1 MKVLL
6 ADDEYLIREG
16 LRDNV
21 PWAAHGMEVIATAED
36 GEQALELARQYRPDL
51 LITDI
56 CMPFMDG
63 LELVENVLR
72 EQADICV
79 ILLTCYDEFEYAKR
93 AIKLGVKDYILKPID
108 LAYMESLLDEI
119 FEKYK
124 ARQEENIKQERTELL
139 SCLLHADLDKQPE
152 EAALAQAGIPVERFY
167 ACIMIDI
174 LGYRFA
180 RDTFTEQELQKYFSR
195 FAAQVE
201 ECAAERMFFYEEFQT
216 EGRVLIVVS
225 GRNAQQ
231 AAEHMQAVCRALR
244 QDVDLK
250 NEYPFLCATDGV
262 SGDVWGLQAMY
273 GHCQK
278 VLQYAFLYDETSFLD
293 YAELKRIRQDDG
305 TQIAANIARFV
316 DCIRTFDKGLI
327 EQNICLIT
335 DNIRESGRYSILY
348 GQMFIASVYSQVT
361 GALKE
366 FGIDLSEVFEDPV
379 EEYRMI
385 ITAGSLQK
393 QISGLSELLGKVCDY
408 VHGKKGAAHH
418 TLIEKARQYIEQN
431 YTDHSISLQ
440 SVSASVNMSSCYF
453 SILFKQECG
462 KSFISYLTDL
472 RMEKAKQLLRYSDQ
486 RSYEIALAVGYDN
499 PNYFST
505 LFKKNTD
512 FSPTEYRQRQKENG
526 AAKQK
531 KS

>member
-1 MKVLL
+1 M
-6 ADDEYLIREG
+6 
-16 LRDNV
+16 
-21 PWAAHGMEVIATAED
+21 
-36 GEQALELARQYRPDL
+36 
-51 LITDI
+51 
-56 CMPFMDG
+56 
-63 LELVENVLR
+63 
-72 EQADICV
+72 
-79 ILLTCYDEFEYAKR
+79 
-93 AIKLGVKDYILKPID
+93 
-108 LAYMESLLDEI
+108 
-119 FEKYK
+119 
-124 ARQEENIKQERTELL
+124 
-139 SCLLHADLDKQPE
+139 
-152 EAALAQAGIPVERFY
+152 
-167 ACIMIDI
+167 
-174 LGYRFA
+174 
-180 RDTFTEQELQKYFSR
+180 
-195 FAAQVE
+195 
-201 ECAAERMFFYEEFQT
+201 
-216 EGRVLIVVS
+216 
-225 GRNAQQ
+225 
-231 AAEHMQAVCRALR
+231 
-244 QDVDLK
+244 K

-512 FSPTEYRQRQKENG
+512 FSPTEYRQKQKENG